1 MANDAETQPEESV
14 KMPGDDLK
22 HDRAGDNQHTKI
34 VRILT
39 VIAYV
44 CSVSAAAVMLSLYY
58 VFIWDPKP
66 VTPSSLIMDDDEMAY
81 TATTSSPILNASVT
95 NFTESL
101 KVINFILYESI
112 HATNKSYL
120 CHFLLNYLE
129 LTAGVPLSNQ

>member
-22 HDRAGDNQHTKI
+22 HDRAGDNQHNKI

-66 VTPSSLIMDDDEMAY
+66 VTPSSLIMDDDEVAY

-101 KVINFILYESI
+101 KVINLYC
-112 HATNKSYL
+112 TNQLMQQINRVFAIFY
-120 CHFLLNYLE
+120 
-129 LTAGVPLSNQ
+129 